1 MSFKLNR
8 RRSLSALP
16 ALLASIAFVFAGH
29 LSVAHAQATD
39 TLTIAASPVPHAEIL
54 EFVKPIL
61 AKQGVDLKIKVFT
74 DYIQPGVQVNEKHL
88 DGNYYLH
95 QPFLNEFKKSHKNDL
110 QVVIAKVHVEPFAA
124 YSTKYKKL
132 SDLPNGATIAIPNDP
147 SNSGRSLLLLAK
159 QGLLKLKDP
168 NNISATKRD
177 IIENPKNF
185 KFKELE
191 AATLPR
197 ILGQVDLALINTNYA
212 IEAKLNPVKDSLF
225 IEDANSPYANLLV
238 ARSDNKDRPAFK
250 KLAAVLNSAEVKK
263 FIQERY
269 KGAVVPAF

>member
-1 MSFKLNR
+1 MKSSLVS
-8 RRSLSALP
+8 RSKRVWALG
-16 ALLASIAFVFAGH
+16 AFSLLCSTFFAAS
-29 LSVAHAQATD
+29 SHAQNNEV
-39 TLTIAASPVPHAEIL
+39 LTIAASPVPHAEIL

-74 DYIQPGVQVNEKHL
+74 DYIQPGVQVNEKRL
-88 DGNYYLH
+88 DGNFYLH
-95 QPFLNEFKKSHKNDL
+95 QPFLNEFKKSHKDDL

-132 SDLPNGATIAIPNDP
+132 ADLPNGATVAIPNDP

-177 IIENPKNF
+177 IIENPKNL

-238 ARSDNKDRPAFK
+238 ARNDNKDRPGFK
-250 KLAAVLNSAEVKK
+250 KLAAVLNSPEVKK

-269 KGAVVPAF
+269 KGAVLPAF

>member
-1 MSFKLNR
+1 MVFNRNR
-8 RRSLSALP
+8 RRSLATLL
-16 ALLASIAFVFAGH
+16 AILASIVFICSSQF
-29 LSVAHAQATD
+29 SVAHAQATD

-61 AKQGVDLKIKVFT
+61 AKQGVNLKIKVFT
-74 DYIQPGVQVNEKHL
+74 DYIQPGVQVNEMHL
-88 DGNYYLH
+88 DGNFYLH

-132 SDLPNGATIAIPNDP
+132 SDLPSGATIAIPNDP

-238 ARSDNKDRPAFK
+238 ARDDNKDRPAFK